1 MSTVN
6 DEFKDRQSNLGKGRS
21 AHEGTTQTAFGDP
34 TGQHPRFEYMNSS
47 SVNIGARTGKTHK
60 LSLGGAA
67 SGVPAD
73 MMSSTGNQYPL
84 NDVRE
89 TVSGH
94 VLEFNDTPGGERI
107 LIKHKSGSGIEL
119 RPDGSVV
126 VSSLRNTVEVC
137 NGDNTVIVEGDA
149 RLVYKGNLTID
160 VTGDFN
166 VNCMNYNVNVKSDK
180 KEEVQGNSRTRV
192 FGNNGLT
199 VSGHHT
205 ETIAET
211 STSTVLGTRTQ
222 TVKGSYNTTVEGS
235 VESVAKGA
243 IVETSETSVAVSAP
257 DINIAASSLSVFG
270 DTGTVGGENIVHY
283 GVTYYGK
290 SVTMSEGIT
299 APTFHGDVDGTAA
312 FAVQA
317 DVTNSQN
324 YDDTDPG
331 GDIGTK
337 QGYSITNTATNTTAT
352 AKPTASI
359 MSDYLTKTGNGIRQ
373 VLIDTGN
380 YIKNQLQTKKATPD
394 DVRAKLRDPANLNN
408 PEFVATAV
416 ASGKLNPNH
425 ANSVPPGGLG
435 RVREPEPG
443 CERGMQK
450 AGNADSTGTNKTFR
464 RPASSTAGTRNMLP
478 EYNVNGL
485 TSIDRSTKLS
495 EGITLAKFLGGKSP
509 ADIKHL
515 TLDQRKQ
522 LCRNY
527 YPHTRIMEL
536 FMSRPGQGPS
546 MFADYRLEIVEGFY
560 KPDRYGI
567 PTGAGIGPESI
578 TPGSLLDKRQQG
590 LVVVYELIGPDG
602 KIDVDNTFEAATY
615 IKDKAGHYFNMLTLD
630 YDEFDPFG
638 TMNAQIVIEVGAV
651 GVDYT
656 LSAQGKVQTFY
667 NGKVQAKNS
676 LVEVM
681 PAAKFTATSDA
692 GRVQLAPAVQAQV
705 EKLTGLSLQAT
716 QLAQNER
723 DNGNMLAAFSWDAKA
738 EAFSLQASNL
748 KLSGLSANT
757 SLYSNTKDADLTYTG
772 NDSIV
777 WDRINGERLNRGL
790 PSLTE
795 IGSPRPAD

>member
-34 TGQHPRFEYMNSS
+34 TGQHPRFEYINSS

-60 LSLGGAA
+60 LSMGGAA
-67 SGVPAD
+67 SGVPASV
-73 MMSSTGNQYPL
+73 MASTGNQYPL

-89 TVSGH
+89 TISGH

-149 RLVYKGNLTID
+149 KLVYKGNLTID

-180 KEEVQGNSRTRV
+180 KEEVQGSSRTRV

-211 STSTVLGTRTQ
+211 STSTVLGTKTQ
-222 TVKGSYNTTVEGS
+222 TIKGSYSTTVEGS
-235 VESVAKGA
+235 VESVAKGS
-243 IVETSETSVAVSAP
+243 IIETSETSIAISSP
-257 DINIAASSLSVFG
+257 DINMAATSMSVFG
-270 DTGTVGGENIVHY
+270 DTGTIGGENIVHY

-312 FAVQA
+312 KAVIS
-317 DVTNSQN
+317 DTTNSQEYGDVN
-324 YDDTDPG
+324 
-331 GDIGTK
+331 GDIGNAA
-337 QGYSITNTATNTTAT
+337 GWSINNTATNTTAT

-359 MSDYLTKTGNGIRQ
+359 MSDYLTKTGNGIRK
-373 VLIDTGN
+373 VLVDTGN
-380 YIKNQLQTKKATPD
+380 YIKNQLQTKKPSAD
-394 DVRAKLRDPANLNN
+394 DIRAKLRDPANMNN

-416 ASGKLNPNH
+416 ASGKLSPNH
-425 ANSVPPGGLG
+425 SSTVPPGGLG
-435 RVREPEPG
+435 RVRESDPG

-464 RPASSTAGTRNMLP
+464 RPATASAGTRVLLP
-478 EYNVNGL
+478 EFNVNEL
-485 TSIDRSTKLS
+485 TTIDRSTKLAD
-495 EGITLAKFLGGKSP
+495 GITLAKFLGGRSP

-515 TLDQRKQ
+515 NLTDRKQ

-536 FMSRPGQGPS
+536 FMSRPGDGPS
-546 MFADYRLEIVEGFY
+546 QFADYRLEVVEGYY
-560 KPDRYGI
+560 KPDRYGV
-567 PTGAGIGPESI
+567 PTGAGIEPEVI
-578 TPGSLLDKRQQG
+578 TPGSLLDKRTKG

-615 IKDKAGHYFNMLTLD
+615 IKDKAGHLFNMLTLD
-630 YDEFDPFG
+630 YDEFDPSG
-638 TMNAQIVIEVGAV
+638 AMNAQIVIEVGEV
-651 GVDYT
+651 GLDYS
-656 LSAQGKVQTFY
+656 LKSEAKVQTLY

-676 LVEVM
+676 LVEVLSSV
-681 PAAKFTATSDA
+681 KTEATSDA
-692 GRVQLAPAVQAQV
+692 KRVELAPAIQEQVSKLQGLAAQAA
-705 EKLTGLSLQAT
+705 G
-716 QLAQNER
+716 LAQSER
-723 DNGNMLAAFSWDAKA
+723 DNGNALAAASWDFKA
-738 EAFSLQASNL
+738 DQFNFQADNL
-748 KLSGLSANT
+748 KISGLQANT
-757 SLYSNTKDADLTYTG
+757 SLYSNTKDSDLTYTG
-772 NDSIV
+772 DDNIV
-777 WDRINGERLNRGL
+777 WDRINGERLRRGL
-790 PSLTE
+790 PGLAE